1 MKPKVIIG
9 SRGSPL
15 ALWQAEWVRAKVRE
29 WDARIEVD
37 IRKIKTTGDKI
48 LDAPLAKIGEKG
60 LFVKEIEE
68 ALFAGQIDLAVHSM
82 KDLPTELPSGLVLGA
97 VIAREEPWDALVSA
111 EGQTFHRLRMGAR
124 IGTSSLRRQAQF
136 LHLRPDL
143 DIVSLRGNLGTRLGK
158 LSSEGLDGI
167 VVAVAGLVRMGWQGR
182 ITEILHRQVCL
193 PAVGQG
199 ALGIEVRQDSLEEL
213 PFLPALDHPPTR
225 RAVSAERGFLRGLGG
240 GCQVPIA
247 ALGEMKGDRL
257 WLEGLVCDV
266 RGEKLIRDTIQG
278 EGQEAEALG
287 MQLAGRVL
295 EQGADAI
302 LTVNG

>member
-1 MKPKVIIG
+1 MKHRVIIG
-9 SRGSPL
+9 TRGSPL
-15 ALWQAEWVRAKVRE
+15 AIRQAEWVRDKVRE
-29 WDARIEVD
+29 GGARIKVH

-97 VIAREEPWDALVSA
+97 VMAREEPWDALVSA
-111 EGQTFHRLRMGAR
+111 EGLPFHRLRMGAS

-143 DIVSLRGNLGTRLGK
+143 EIVSLRGNLGTRLEK
-158 LSSEGLDGI
+158 LSSEGLEGI
-167 VVAVAGLVRMGWQGR
+167 VVAVAGLVRMGWQER
-182 ITEILHRQVCL
+182 ITEVLHRQVCL

-199 ALGIEVRQDSLEEL
+199 ALGIEVRRDSLEEL
-213 PFLPALDHPPTR
+213 PFLSVLDHPPTR

-287 MQLAGRVL
+287 MQLARRVL

-302 LTVNG
+302 LRSLA

>member
-15 ALWQAEWVRAKVRE
+15 AIWQAEWVRAKVRE
-29 WDARIEVD
+29 WDARIEVH